1 MQQNGSIA
9 QLEEHWD
16 STPAVV
22 GSSPTGVTIIERC
35 TRGLCGHTANV
46 VDPKYWVPWVRIPLS
61 LLTYQ
66 FVDIYVI

>member
-22 GSSPTGVTIIERC
+22 GSSPTGVTKIR
-35 TRGLCGHTANV
+35 RVARV
-46 VDPKYWVPWVRIPLS
+46 VIGAVC
-61 LLTYQ
+61 
-66 FVDIYVI
+66 